1 MQGGA
6 KSALQ
11 QLGAEDKGKYEA
23 VEGTAVF
30 FRIKE
35 GISGELIAIGQ
46 NSSLAKP
53 LGQILGL
60 HGIMMDRDQ
69 EVCPPLVGD
78 RGSGRE
84 GDISPGLIDD
94 KRAFK
99 SRILKKSLM
108 QQGADV
114 MIEEIFRGASGA
126 GGSGNID
133 GVAYIDGNDKILSPT
148 STAYRGQKNQT
159 GETVHYQGIKH
170 LRRSRFAKISL
181 VVQHHP

>member
-6 KSALQ
+6 KVPLQ
-11 QLGAEDKGKYEA
+11 QLGAEDNGKYEA
-23 VEGTAVF
+23 VEGTAVL
-30 FRIKE
+30 FRVEE

-53 LGQILGL
+53 WGQILGL

-69 EVCPPLVGD
+69 EMGPPLIGD

-84 GDISPGLIDD
+84 GDIIPGLIDD

-99 SRILKKSLM
+99 SRILKKLLV

-114 MIEEIFRGASGA
+114 LIEEIFRCASGA

-133 GVAYIDGNDKILSPT
+133 GMADIDGNDKILSPT
-148 STAYRGQKNQT
+148 NTAYRGHKNQKR
-159 GETVHYQGIKH
+159 ETVHHQGIKH
-170 LRRSRFAKISL
+170 WR
-181 VVQHHP
+181 